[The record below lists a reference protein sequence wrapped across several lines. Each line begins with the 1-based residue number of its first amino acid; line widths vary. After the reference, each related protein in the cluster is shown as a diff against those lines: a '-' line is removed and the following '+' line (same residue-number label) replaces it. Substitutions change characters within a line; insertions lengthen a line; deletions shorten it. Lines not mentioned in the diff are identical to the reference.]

1 MASKAVISLTT
12 GLEDPEKVTVAFL
25 MAVAA
30 AEQGRPTIIFCA
42 KEAVRL
48 TLIGVATGIA
58 CDGCPSLADLA
69 KRYESAGG
77 RYLVCP
83 LCFNA
88 KDLDDAELV
97 SNAKL
102 GGTVPLWEWIG
113 DEAATTFSY

>member
-1 MASKAVISLTT
+1 MTKGT
-12 GLEDPEKVTVAFL
+12 
-25 MAVAA
+25 
-30 AEQGRPTIIFCA
+30 
-42 KEAVRL
+42 
-48 TLIGVATGIA
+48 A
-58 CDGCPSLADLA
+58 CDGCPSLPDLA

-102 GGTVPLWEWIG
+102 GGCAQRALSTMTRDHFVV
-113 DEAATTFSY
+113 AK